1 MKRDHQIDNIKG
13 LLILL
18 VVFGHSLELLRLNS
32 MFANFIYNFIYTFNM
47 PVFIFIS
54 GYLAKNAEKGRKNA
68 FRQLFIPFLLFNS
81 IWNLIQIMLTQNV
94 SIPVDSPTIFS
105 FLNPGWALWF
115 ILALFIYKLLL
126 PDLIKIK
133 NIFYVTLTIGLLSR
147 LFSEFNIFLSLSR
160 ILVFSPYFIGG
171 YLLSE
176 KQLNKLRDSNI
187 IYSLIVFVFSVIV
200 TYIFVFHTNFPTEF
214 LWADRAF
221 GHFEVKIL
229 PSIFMGIILYIVGF
243 SFNLVIIKIAPYT
256 NNRLTKIGRNSL
268 PVYILHTYII
278 GSVSFKLLF
287 IKNNSLAILILMIIS
302 LIISIILST
311 NTITKSFTKIL
322 DKLDNFLFKP

>member
-13 LLILL
+13 ILILL
-18 VVFGHSLELLRLNS
+18 VVFGHSLELLRLKS
-32 MFANFIYNFIYTFNM
+32 MFANFLYNFIYTFHM

-54 GYLAKNAEKGRKNA
+54 GYLAKNVEKGRNSA
-68 FRQLFIPFLLFNS
+68 FRQLFIPFILFNS
-81 IWNLIQIMLTQNV
+81 IWNLIQILFTQNV
-94 SIPVDSPTIFS
+94 TIPITSPTIFS

-115 ILALFIYKLLL
+115 ILALFIYRLLL
-126 PDLIKIK
+126 PDLKK
-133 NIFYVTLTIGLLSR
+133 LKHIFWVTLTIGILSR

-171 YLLSE
+171 YLLSS
-176 KQLNKLRDSNI
+176 KQLDDLRDSNI
-187 IYSLIVFVFSVIV
+187 IYSLLIFLLTTIF

-221 GHFEVKIL
+221 VHFEVKII
-229 PSIFMGIILYIVGF
+229 PSIFTGMILYLIGF
-243 SFNLVIIKIAPYT
+243 SFLLIMLKIAPYT

-278 GSVSFKLLF
+278 GGVSYKLLF
-287 IKNNSLAILILMIIS
+287 INNNSLAILILAIIS
-302 LIISIILST
+302 VIISILLST
-311 NTITKSFTKIL
+311 NTMTTFFKKIL
-322 DKLDNFLFKP
+322 YKVDSFLFKP